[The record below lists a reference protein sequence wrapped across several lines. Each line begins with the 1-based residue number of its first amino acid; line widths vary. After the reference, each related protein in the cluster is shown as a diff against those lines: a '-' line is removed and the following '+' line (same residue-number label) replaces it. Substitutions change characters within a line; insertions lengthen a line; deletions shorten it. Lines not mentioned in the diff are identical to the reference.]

1 MKPEKHDGHKQPT
14 LLNFAAVKGASGAL
28 EDDEDTGSYSL
39 LMLLLLSKPL
49 LILLGPS

>member
-39 LMLLLLSKPL
+39 LLSKPL